1 MQSEYLNGE
10 VSVGVIVPAKIEK
23 FLLLLHGYN
32 GSFKHLDDNL
42 PLTEYANGN
51 KMIIVTPN
59 MNNGYYINKDGYC
72 VKEFILFEL
81 IPLVLVLLVVLL
93 LVVSLTDLS

>member
-1 MQSEYLNGE
+1 MSEQKQIIKIQSEYLNGE

-32 GSFKHLDDNL
+32 GSFQHLEDNL

-51 KMIIVTPN
+51 NMIIAARNCKNVRCTPATF
-59 MNNGYYINKDGYC
+59 
-72 VKEFILFEL
+72 FIYLF
-81 IPLVLVLLVVLL
+81 I
-93 LVVSLTDLS
+93 